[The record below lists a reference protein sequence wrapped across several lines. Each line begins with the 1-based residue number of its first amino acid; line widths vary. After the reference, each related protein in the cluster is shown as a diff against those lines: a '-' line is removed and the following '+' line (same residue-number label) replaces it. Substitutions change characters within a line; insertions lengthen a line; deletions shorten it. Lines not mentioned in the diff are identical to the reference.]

1 MQLGMQLGFW
11 SEVVGVRVC
20 GLGPTVFGSN
30 KREAGIER
38 VGGTYVGNLQL

>member
-1 MQLGMQLGFW
+1 MQLGMQLGFS
-11 SEVVGVRVC
+11 SEFLGLRFGAYGFRV
-20 GLGPTVFGSN
+20 